1 VAGGAHQEGTKTADA
16 GARRRLSVAGVMGE
30 VLVTV
35 GAIVLLYVGWQLWF
49 GDWIIGAQNDASGT
63 RLSQQWTPAGA
74 PATPAASPLVTPSAS
89 PYGSPG
95 AAPTVAPVVL
105 GQPGDGQVF
114 GVLVVPRFGAD
125 YAVRIAGGVTRAR
138 TLDPIGIGHYPGTQ
152 MPGGVGNVALA
163 AHRLTHGGSFKNLE
177 TLRVGDAVVIQ
188 TKDGWYTYRFRNL
201 EYVKPTAVQVL
212 DAVPQHSTTTDGER
226 YLTMM
231 TCAPIYSLAERA
243 VAYSVFESFTPAAA
257 GPPAALTAAGG
268 S

>member
-1 VAGGAHQEGTKTADA
+1 MAGGAQGDATAAAA
-16 GARRRLSVAGVMGE
+16 GARRRGSVAGVIGE

-35 GAIVLLYVGWQLWF
+35 GAVVLLYVGWQLWF

-74 PATPAASPLVTPSAS
+74 QPVPTASPDAS
-89 PYGSPG
+89 PSPSG
-95 AAPTVAPVVL
+95 APDAAPAPVL
-105 GQPGDGQVF
+105 GPPGDGQVF
-114 GVLVVPRFGAD
+114 GVLLVPRFGAD

-212 DAVPQHSTTTDGER
+212 DAVPQRSTAADGER

-243 VAYSVFESFTPAAA
+243 VAYSVFESFTPASA
-257 GPPAALTAAGG
+257 GPPAALTTAGG

>member
-1 VAGGAHQEGTKTADA
+1 MAGGAHEHDA
-16 GARRRLSVAGVMGE
+16 TTTPPVATGRRRVSIAGVLGE

-35 GAIVLLYVGWQLWF
+35 GVIVLLYVGWQLWF
-49 GDWIIGAQNDASGT
+49 GDWIIGAQNDASAA
-63 RLSQQWTPAGA
+63 RLSQQWTPPGAQGA
-74 PATPAASPLVTPSAS
+74 PAAPSVTPTTAPHAS
-89 PYGSPG
+89 GP
-95 AAPTVAPVVL
+95 APAPVVL

-114 GVLVVPRFGAD
+114 GVLMVPRFGPD

-138 TLDPIGIGHYPGTQ
+138 TLDPIGVGHYPGTQ

-177 TLRVGDAVVIQ
+177 TLRIGDAVVIQ

-212 DAVPQHSTTTDGER
+212 DPVPQLSTTADGAR

-243 VAYSVFESFTPAAA
+243 VAYSVFESFTPASA
-257 GPPAALTAAGG
+257 GPPASLTVVGG
-268 S
+268 T